1 MMARTSRALTL
12 ALALGVAPALV
23 ACGNDNDMDADDI
36 DAQPTQEVT
45 QSDVEI
51 TEVDLGNAI
60 GADKRVLNDDDND
73 EFRPSDTIY
82 AVVTTEGAAAG
93 ATLMARWTYED
104 GQPVDESTQSITP
117 SGPAVTEFHISKPDG
132 LPVGTYHVEIF
143 LNGES
148 KEKKDFEVK

>member
-1 MMARTSRALTL
+1 
-12 ALALGVAPALV
+12 
-23 ACGNDNDMDADDI
+23 
-36 DAQPTQEVT
+36 
-45 QSDVEI
+45 
-51 TEVDLGNAI
+51 
-60 GADKRVLNDDDND
+60 
-73 EFRPSDTIY
+73 
-82 AVVTTEGAAAG
+82 
-93 ATLMARWTYED
+93 MARWTYED